1 MRPSRLAQPSPASCP
16 LLSFSRDSSEA
27 ISGTQI
33 ARRKS
38 PLDPHSEI
46 GVAMVLYV
54 YHCKIGSDVHATK
67 KFGDISISSRFF
79 ILTYTSFRPPGVKT

>member
-27 ISGTQI
+27 ISDTKI

-46 GVAMVLYV
+46 GVAMRSHGRVLHV
-54 YHCKIGSDVHATK
+54 YHYKS
-67 KFGDISISSRFF
+67 
-79 ILTYTSFRPPGVKT
+79 